1 MVSRRYRA
9 AALRA
14 LAVVAMGTTAAACA
28 RESNAQVA
36 GATRRTVPDDTAS
49 VSRLLGVVRGVDP
62 VLCELMTRSV
72 DMHGWWSNWGP
83 LGDNPLEADSAGA
96 ALIAWIQRD
105 HKDPGVVPRLRA
117 AMRDSDACVRR
128 IAGSFLGRVQHT
140 SAVEALLGA
149 LEDPRA
155 ETRQVGAVGLGLSD
169 SVRAIEP
176 LVKRLRDDAPEVRR
190 AAAWAL
196 GSLEA
201 TSALLPL
208 IESLGRDTDPR
219 VRQAAAWA
227 IGQLHE

>member
-1 MVSRRYRA
+1 MVSRLHHA
-9 AALRA
+9 ATWRA
-14 LAVVAMGTTAAACA
+14 LAVVALVTTAAACA
-28 RESNAQVA
+28 RDGNAQVA
-36 GATRRTVPDDTAS
+36 GGRTIAPDDTAS

-72 DMHGWWSNWGP
+72 DMHGWWSNWGQ
-83 LGDNPLEADSAGA
+83 LDGNPLEADSAGA
-96 ALIAWIQRD
+96 ALIAWIQHD
-105 HKDPGVVPRLRA
+105 HKDPVVVPRLRA

-128 IAGSFLGRVQHT
+128 IAGSFLGRVEHT

-155 ETRQVGAVGLGLSD
+155 ETRQVAAIGLGLSD
-169 SVRAIEP
+169 SVRAIDP
-176 LVKRLRDDAPEVRR
+176 LVKRLRDDSPDVRR

-201 TSALLPL
+201 TTALLPL

-219 VRQAAAWA
+219 VRQVAAWA
-227 IGQLHE
+227 IGQIHD

>member
-1 MVSRRYRA
+1 MLSRRYRA
-9 AALRA
+9 ATPLA
-14 LAVVAMGTTAAACA
+14 LAIVAMVTIAAACA
-28 RESNAQVA
+28 RESSAQVA
-36 GATRRTVPDDTAS
+36 GTMRTTVADDTAS
-49 VSRLLGVVRGVDP
+49 LSRLLSVVRGVDP
-62 VLCELMTRSV
+62 LLCELMTRNV
-72 DMHGWWSNWGP
+72 DMHGSWSHWGP
-83 LGDNPLEADSAGA
+83 LSGNPLEADSTGA

-105 HKDPGVVPRLRA
+105 HKDPAVVPRLRL

-128 IAGSFLGRVQHT
+128 IAGSFLGRVEHT

-155 ETRQVGAVGLGLSD
+155 ETRQVAAVGLGLSD

-176 LVKRLRDDAPEVRR
+176 LVRRLRDDSPDVRR

-201 TSALLPL
+201 TTALLPL

-227 IGQLHE
+227 IGRLHD

>member
-1 MVSRRYRA
+1 M
-9 AALRA
+9 LWA
-14 LAVVAMGTTAAACA
+14 LAVAAMVTTAAACA

-36 GATRRTVPDDTAS
+36 GTARTTVADDTS
-49 VSRLLGVVRGVDP
+49 SLSRLLGVVRGVDP
-62 VLCELMTRSV
+62 LLCEMMSRNV
-72 DMHGWWSNWGP
+72 DQHDWWSNWGP
-83 LGDNPLEADSAGA
+83 LSSNPFEADSAGA
-96 ALIAWIQRD
+96 VLLAWIQGD
-105 HKDPGVVPRLRA
+105 HNDPAVVPRLRA

-128 IAGSFLGRVQHT
+128 IAGSFLGRVKHT

-176 LVKRLRDDAPEVRR
+176 LVKRLRDDSPDVRR

-201 TSALLPL
+201 TTALLPL
-208 IESLGRDTDPR
+208 IESLGHDADPR

-227 IGQLHE
+227 IGRIHN